1 MRDNIISIIQERI
14 NNNEFKDKNELI
26 SFLNDLKKQG
36 LSESII
42 TNEKIT
48 ELLNLFDQTHSKEKS
63 SLDLENYSSFKLENQ
78 NVIVSKKD
86 DIVLKT
92 NRPSEELPQEF
103 KENQNEL
110 TAMSNDGLANAD
122 MTFDYME
129 KYKKEKMNLIS
140 LSEAVEKDNINK
152 ETLNKIKFFINNSYT
167 NPSSYKVDIER
178 DIFYNI
184 ENQEVLEV
192 RKNQQ
197 TGKYEIYK
205 GGELAYSNN
214 SSDETKEDNFEKE
227 TDTNEEKMPY
237 LNKNENVKIR
247 RLIKPKDMNNN
258 AFIKG
263 SLLIIIS
270 LITSFLLSLLI
281 ISQK

>member
-1 MRDNIISIIQERI
+1 MDNIISVIQERI

-36 LSESII
+36 LSESIL
-42 TNEKIT
+42 TNEKIA
-48 ELLNLFDQTHSKEKS
+48 ELLNLFDKTHSKENS

-92 NRPSEELPQEF
+92 NRSSEELPQEF

-110 TAMSNDGLANAD
+110 TAMSSDGVANAD

-167 NPSSYKVDIER
+167 NPSSYKVDIEH

-192 RKNQQ
+192 RKNPQ

-205 GGELAYSNN
+205 GGKLAYSNN
-214 SSDETKEDNFEKE
+214 SSDETKEDDFEKE
-227 TDTNEEKMPY
+227 ADTNEEKMPY
-237 LNKNENVKIR
+237 LNKNENVKVR
-247 RLIKPKDMNNN
+247 RLIKPENNN
-258 AFIKG
+258 AAFVSNTLVIIIGILLFIVIAFILSK
-263 SLLIIIS
+263 SLL
-270 LITSFLLSLLI
+270 
-281 ISQK
+281 

>member
-1 MRDNIISIIQERI
+1 MDNIISVIQERI

-36 LSESII
+36 LSESIL
-42 TNEKIT
+42 TNEIIA
-48 ELLNLFDQTHSKEKS
+48 ELLNLFDKTHSKENS

-92 NRPSEELPQEF
+92 NRSSEELPQEF

-110 TAMSNDGLANAD
+110 TAMSSDGLANAD

-167 NPSSYKVDIER
+167 NPSSYKVDIEH

-192 RKNQQ
+192 RKNPQ

-214 SSDETKEDNFEKE
+214 SSDETKEDDFEKE

-237 LNKNENVKIR
+237 LNKNENLKVR
-247 RLIKPKDMNNN
+247 RLIKPENNN
-258 AFIKG
+258 AAFVSNTFVIIIGILLFIVIAFILSK
-263 SLLIIIS
+263 SLL
-270 LITSFLLSLLI
+270 
-281 ISQK
+281 